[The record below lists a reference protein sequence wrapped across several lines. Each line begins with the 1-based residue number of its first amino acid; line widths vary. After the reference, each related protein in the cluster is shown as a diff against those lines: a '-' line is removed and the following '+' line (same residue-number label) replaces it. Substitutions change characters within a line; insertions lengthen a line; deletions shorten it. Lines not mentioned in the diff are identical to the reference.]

1 MVAPSLLQGLGVSF
15 GGIGEPGAGEG
26 TVGKEGLLA
35 TRVSGGW
42 MPGSGEP
49 GAPGY
54 GNGKGLWPM
63 KDK

>member
-1 MVAPSLLQGLGVSF
+1 M
-15 GGIGEPGAGEG
+15 
-26 TVGKEGLLA
+26 GKEGLLA

-49 GAPGY
+49 EEPGY